1 MQNLAAPSGH
11 CRNCRFCSLQHYA
24 SGEIGM
30 VEIES
35 QWTARRRER
44 AGIFLQLKELDA
56 AKNPA
61 QAELG
66 RGTLR
71 TRGAG

>member
-1 MQNLAAPSGH
+1 
-11 CRNCRFCSLQHYA
+11 
-24 SGEIGM
+24 M